1 MSDSNEQVQAED
13 LVDNIQ
19 EESTQSKEDK
29 FFGVKTEISTEKP
42 DVEVEVINDIPE
54 EDRRPPKQETKEEP
68 VDDETLDKEISDYS
82 ERAGKRISKIKY
94 EYHEERR
101 AKEAA
106 QRESNEAVNRLKTMM
121 AENERLK
128 AMVDQGGEALNKQAL
143 NNAQWAKQNA
153 QAQFKK
159 AYDEGDADEMAK
171 AQEVLAKAT
180 LAEQQASNYAE
191 SIQEQVVKNMPVPD
205 ITKQKLDPD
214 MEAWSKKN
222 TWFMNNSN
230 KDHREMT
237 AYALAMDERLKNQG
251 INPLTQPKE
260 YYDAVDVEMKKEYPQ
275 FFGVTPEQPVQE
287 QTQEVVHQQES
298 PKRQPSNVVAP
309 ATRSTGKK
317 PRSIRL
323 TQTQVK
329 VAKQLNITPEQ
340 YANELL
346 KQES

>member
-1 MSDSNEQVQAED
+1 MSESNQEVQADD
-13 LVDNIQ
+13 LVDNM
-19 EESTQSKEDK
+19 EVESTQSNEDK
-29 FFGVKTEISTEKP
+29 FFGVKTVIGEP
-42 DVEVEVINDIPE
+42 DPEVAVEVVDDTPE
-54 EDRRPPKQETKEEP
+54 EDQRPPKQKTKEEP
-68 VDDETLDKEISDYS
+68 VDDETVDKEISDYS

-106 QRESNEAVNRLKTMM
+106 LRESNEAVNRLKTMM

-128 AMVDQGGEALNKQAL
+128 AMVDKGGEALNTQAL

-159 AYDEGDADEMAK
+159 AYDEGDADQMAQ
-171 AQEVLAKAT
+171 AQETLAKAT
-180 LAEQQASNYAE
+180 MAEQQASNYAQ
-191 SIQEQVVKNMPVPD
+191 SIQKQVVDDMPTPD
-205 ITKQKLDPD
+205 ITQQKLDPD

-230 KDHREMT
+230 PDHSEMT
-237 AYALAMDERLKNQG
+237 AFALVIDKRLKNQG
-251 INPLTQPKE
+251 IDPATQAKE
-260 YYDAVDVEMKKEYPQ
+260 YYDTVDVEMKKQYPQ
-275 FFGVTPEQPVQE
+275 FFGVTPQESVAPIEQPVQHE
-287 QTQEVVHQQES
+287 ET

-323 TQTQVK
+323 TQTQVRI
-329 VAKQLNITPEQ
+329 AKQLGISPEQ
-340 YANELL
+340 YANQLI
-346 KQES
+346 QES

>member
-1 MSDSNEQVQAED
+1 MSESNEQVQAED
-13 LVDNIQ
+13 LVDNI
-19 EESTQSKEDK
+19 ELESDHSREDK
-29 FFGVKTEISTEKP
+29 FFGVQTEINTEKP
-42 DVEVEVINDIPE
+42 EVEVEIIDDTPE
-54 EDRRPPKQETKEEP
+54 EDRRPPKKETKEEP
-68 VDDETLDKEISDYS
+68 VDDEALDKEISDYS

-128 AMVDQGGEALNKQAL
+128 AMVDKGGEALNTQAL

-191 SIQEQVVKNMPVPD
+191 SIQQQVVQNMPVPD
-205 ITKQKLDPD
+205 ITKQKLDPE
-214 MEAWSKKN
+214 MEAWSKDN
-222 TWFMNNSN
+222 PWFMDNSN
-230 KDHREMT
+230 PRHKTMT
-237 AYALAMDERLKNQG
+237 AFALSIDAELHYEG
-251 INPLTQPKE
+251 IKPETDPKK
-260 YYDAVDVEMKKEYPQ
+260 YYSEVDKRMRVKYPD
-275 FFGVTPEQPVQE
+275 FFGASNTQQEVQVEQPIQVE
-287 QTQEVVHQQES
+287 ET

-323 TQTQVK
+323 TQTQVQ
-329 VAKQLNITPEQ
+329 VARQLNITPEQ